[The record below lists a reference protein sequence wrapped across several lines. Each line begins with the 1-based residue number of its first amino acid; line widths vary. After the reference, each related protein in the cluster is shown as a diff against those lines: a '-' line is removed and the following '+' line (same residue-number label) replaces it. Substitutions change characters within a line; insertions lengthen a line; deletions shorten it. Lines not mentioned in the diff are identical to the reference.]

1 MKKLRFLLPIFLMG
15 CIGED
20 IEMDEVEPVVQFVN
34 PISNLQISDSFQ
46 LNYMFLNDVGVS
58 VVPSSITWSSVDE
71 TVATVDATGTLMG
84 ISDGTATIRV
94 TAMSEQLMAE
104 TEITFSVSNQPTMLI
119 VSERPGVIQ
128 TTSSYLLSG
137 DFVLRMEGDDLMLDI
152 ADNYEADTGLPGLF
166 VYLSN
171 NPNTISG
178 AHEIAAVTTFS
189 GEHSYT
195 IPNAGLFDYNYVL
208 YYCKPFNV
216 KVGDG
221 TIQ

>member
-1 MKKLRFLLPIFLMG
+1 MKKLRFLLPVLLMG

-20 IEMDEVEPVVQFVN
+20 IVLDEVDPVVQLVN
-34 PISNLQISDSFQ
+34 PIVNLRISDSFQ
-46 LNYMFLNDVGVS
+46 LDYMFLDNVGMPVT
-58 VVPSSITWSSVDE
+58 PTSITWVSSDE
-71 TVATVDATGTLMG
+71 SIATVNATGILMG
-84 ISDGTATIRV
+84 LANGTVTISVSAT
-94 TAMSEQLMAE
+94 TGDLEGEA
-104 TEITFSVSNQPTMLI
+104 EITFTVSDQPTELVI
-119 VSERPGVIQ
+119 SERTGVIR
-128 TTSSYLLSG
+128 TTSSYVLSG
-137 DFVLRMEGDDLMLDI
+137 DFLLRMEGDDLMLDI
-152 ADNYEADTGLPGLF
+152 SDNYRADTGLPGLF

-195 IPNAGLFDYNYVL
+195 ISNAGLFDYNYVL

-221 TIQ
+221 TIE